1 VSVPVCDCCCGGGVW
16 DSGLCGEVRGGWF
29 GLVWFGFV
37 GVCIGEV
44 VGFLLLLVGMDGVV
58 AGIRLIDTS

>member
-1 VSVPVCDCCCGGGVW
+1 MGFRFMWRGERGV
-16 DSGLCGEVRGGWF
+16 
-29 GLVWFGFV
+29 GLVWFGLF